1 MEKEKGR
8 SIKQQRRRKD
18 VAEVGLKQ
26 KGGGSQGFKK
36 EQQSALLLAA
46 KDRDVHLAVN
56 TEVTVNLGTVVSE

>member
-1 MEKEKGR
+1 M
-8 SIKQQRRRKD
+8 
-18 VAEVGLKQ
+18 VEVGLKQ

-56 TEVTVNLGTVVSE
+56 TEVTVNLGTAVSE